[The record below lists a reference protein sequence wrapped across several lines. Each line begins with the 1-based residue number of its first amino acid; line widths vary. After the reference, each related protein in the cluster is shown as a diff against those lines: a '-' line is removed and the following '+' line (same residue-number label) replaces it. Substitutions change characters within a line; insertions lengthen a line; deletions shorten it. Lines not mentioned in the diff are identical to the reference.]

1 VKKVPEGTWK
11 GERLDTVVLATALL
25 IAMLVIDRLARWSHR
40 DPAISLRRRVFQK
53 EKGSDIRPEP
63 FPGNVALV
71 ADRVA
76 TATPAKN
83 PCWAPAVAAICARLC
98 HGFRPEGA
106 LDSSPAMSVDHAQLD
121 RDHLWHPFTQQQ
133 GWVEEEPLMIE
144 RAEGTELID
153 SDGRRYIDGVSSLW
167 CNVHGHR
174 HPGID
179 AALHEQL
186 DRVAHSTML
195 GLSHSGGAELAAKL
209 VEVAPPGLSRVFY
222 SEAGA
227 TAVEIALKMAFQFQ
241 QQRGG
246 QHRRRTSFA
255 HMREAYHGDTIG
267 SVSVG
272 GLDLFHATYRPLLFP
287 THPVEPGDAADLE
300 RVLSCHEEE
309 IAALIVEP
317 LVQGAAGMLVH
328 PPGFLRE
335 ARELCD
341 RFGVLLICD
350 EVATG
355 FGRTGTMF
363 ACEQEDVAPDLMCLA
378 KGLTGG
384 YLPLAATLATER
396 IYEGFLG
403 APTEQRTF
411 FHGHTY
417 TGNPLAC
424 AAALASLE
432 AFETERTLQRLGPK
446 IELLGELLEPLAAMP
461 AVAEVRR
468 RGTMTGIDLGEHD
481 PDLRLG
487 HRVTL
492 EARRRG
498 AIVRPLSDVIV
509 LMPPLSISEDELRRL
524 VAIVAES
531 IEAAFASAYPA
542 LAQAA

>member
-1 VKKVPEGTWK
+1 
-11 GERLDTVVLATALL
+11 
-25 IAMLVIDRLARWSHR
+25 
-40 DPAISLRRRVFQK
+40 
-53 EKGSDIRPEP
+53 
-63 FPGNVALV
+63 
-71 ADRVA
+71 
-76 TATPAKN
+76 
-83 PCWAPAVAAICARLC
+83 
-98 HGFRPEGA
+98 
-106 LDSSPAMSVDHAQLD
+106 MSVDHAQLD
-121 RDHLWHPFTQQQ
+121 HDHLWHPFTQQQ
-133 GWVEEEPLMIE
+133 SWVEEEPLMIE
-144 RAEGTELID
+144 RAEGTQLID
-153 SDGRRYIDGVSSLW
+153 SEGRRYIDGVSSLW

-179 AALHEQL
+179 AAVCDQL

-195 GLSHSGGAELAAKL
+195 GLSHPGAAELATKL
-209 VEVAPPGLSRVFY
+209 VEIAPPGLSRVFY
-222 SEAGA
+222 SESGSTA
-227 TAVEIALKMAFQFQ
+227 TEIALKMAFQFQ

-246 QHRRRTSFA
+246 QHRRRTSFV

-272 GLDLFHATYRPLLFP
+272 GIDLFHSTYRPLLFKSQAAK
-287 THPVEPGDAADLE
+287 PGDAADLE
-300 RVLSCHEEE
+300 RVLSSHEEE

-328 PPGFLRE
+328 PPGYLRE

-341 RFGVLLICD
+341 RFGVLMICD

-363 ACEQEDVAPDLMCLA
+363 ACEQEGVAPDLLCLA

-384 YLPLAATLATER
+384 YLPLAATLASER

-403 APTEQRTF
+403 APDEQRTF

-424 AAALASLE
+424 AAALANLE
-432 AFETERTLQRLGPK
+432 AFEQERTLERLQPK
-446 IELLGELLEPLAAMP
+446 IGLLGELLEPIAAM
-461 AVAEVRR
+461 AEVAEVRR
-468 RGTMTGIDLGEHD
+468 CGFMAGIDLGEHD
-481 PDLRLG
+481 PAMRLG

-498 AIVRPLSDVIV
+498 AIVRPLSDVVV
-509 LMPPLSISEDELRRL
+509 LMPPLGIAEAELRRL
-524 VAIVAES
+524 AEIAAES
-531 IEAAFASAYPA
+531 IGAACASSFSTP